1 MERAVEEGKSN
12 LQSSLQRAKDERERK
27 ESEMSKELSMR
38 KDEISMLNEDLRGKN
53 NQIVRIKKIIEDL

>member
-1 MERAVEEGKSN
+1 LERAVEEGKSN

>member
-1 MERAVEEGKSN
+1 MERAVEDGKSN

-27 ESEMSKELSMR
+27 ESEISKELSMR

>member
-1 MERAVEEGKSN
+1 LERAVEEGKSN

-27 ESEMSKELSMR
+27 ESEMGKELSMR

>member
-1 MERAVEEGKSN
+1 LERAVEDGKSN

-27 ESEMSKELSMR
+27 ESEISKELSMR

>member
-27 ESEMSKELSMR
+27 ESEMGKELSMR

>member
-1 MERAVEEGKSN
+1 VEEGKSN
-12 LQSSLQRAKDERERK
+12 MQSSLQRAKDERERK

-53 NQIVRIKKIIEDL
+53 NQVVRIKKIIEDL

>member
-1 MERAVEEGKSN
+1 